1 MARVKTLEDFSGKPA
16 YMGVD
21 VGKTSH
27 WAYAVDAAGRTLLS
41 RAVANDEADIR
52 AALSGLPEGALVVVD
67 QRKNIGALVL
77 RTARSCGFPVAY
89 LPGKA
94 EHDLASALPGVSE
107 TDERDAEVIALAARG
122 VPSALRPVPEE
133 DPALEGARALAALRA
148 QCQRQSTAWKNALR
162 SRLLESCPAFE
173 RACDFSK
180 PWCAALL
187 AEVGGPWQALGMGRE
202 RFLAEAERAG
212 APAARAAVLWGACG
226 GPRPCDSAVRAE
238 AECVRFAASQVRDLA
253 AEMAAL
259 DAAIAAELA
268 GNRDHG
274 NLQTIPGVGPA
285 TAAQVVIDVDVSDFA
300 SAAPLAR
307 DCGVVPADR
316 RSGTSVRGC
325 SAARGGNRRLK
336 NLLVFS
342 CGSLQNSRSRL
353 GDYFRA
359 CRSRGMPYKAALKAA
374 ARKRIRV
381 TYARGRDGEPY
392 RA

>member
-94 EHDLASALPGVSE
+94 EHDLASALPGVSK

-212 APAARAAVLWGACG
+212 APAARAEVLWGACG
-226 GPRPCDSAVRAE
+226 GPM
-238 AECVRFAASQVRDLA
+238 LA
-253 AEMAAL
+253 LM
-259 DAAIAAELA
+259 
-268 GNRDHG
+268 
-274 NLQTIPGVGPA
+274 
-285 TAAQVVIDVDVSDFA
+285 
-300 SAAPLAR
+300 
-307 DCGVVPADR
+307 
-316 RSGTSVRGC
+316 
-325 SAARGGNRRLK
+325 
-336 NLLVFS
+336 
-342 CGSLQNSRSRL
+342 
-353 GDYFRA
+353 
-359 CRSRGMPYKAALKAA
+359 
-374 ARKRIRV
+374 
-381 TYARGRDGEPY
+381 
-392 RA
+392 

>member
-1 MARVKTLEDFSGKPA
+1 M
-16 YMGVD
+16 
-21 VGKTSH
+21 
-27 WAYAVDAAGRTLLS
+27 
-41 RAVANDEADIR
+41 
-52 AALSGLPEGALVVVD
+52 
-67 QRKNIGALVL
+67 
-77 RTARSCGFPVAY
+77 
-89 LPGKA
+89 
-94 EHDLASALPGVSE
+94 
-107 TDERDAEVIALAARG
+107 
-122 VPSALRPVPEE
+122 
-133 DPALEGARALAALRA
+133 
-148 QCQRQSTAWKNALR
+148 
-162 SRLLESCPAFE
+162 
-173 RACDFSK
+173 
-180 PWCAALL
+180 
-187 AEVGGPWQALGMGRE
+187 
-202 RFLAEAERAG
+202 
-212 APAARAAVLWGACG
+212 
-226 GPRPCDSAVRAE
+226 
-238 AECVRFAASQVRDLA
+238 RFAASQVRDLA

-268 GNRDHG
+268 GNRDYE

-300 SAAPLAR
+300 SEAQLASY
-307 DCGVVPADR
+307 CGVVPADR

-381 TYARGRDGEPY
+381 IYAVLRDGEPY

>member
-94 EHDLASALPGVSE
+94 EHDLASALPGVSK

-212 APAARAAVLWGACG
+212 APAARAEVLWGACG

-238 AECVRFAASQVRDLA
+238 AECVRFAASQVRVSVNAFLA
-253 AEMAAL
+253 NSTNEPAPIAPSKRRRFRQRKPAA
-259 DAAIAAELA
+259 
-268 GNRDHG
+268 
-274 NLQTIPGVGPA
+274 
-285 TAAQVVIDVDVSDFA
+285 
-300 SAAPLAR
+300 
-307 DCGVVPADR
+307 
-316 RSGTSVRGC
+316 SG
-325 SAARGGNRRLK
+325 
-336 NLLVFS
+336 
-342 CGSLQNSRSRL
+342 
-353 GDYFRA
+353 
-359 CRSRGMPYKAALKAA
+359 
-374 ARKRIRV
+374 
-381 TYARGRDGEPY
+381 
-392 RA
+392 

>member
-16 YMGVD
+16 YVGVD
-21 VGKTSH
+21 VGKSSRR
-27 WAYAVDAAGRTLLS
+27 AYAVGADGRRPLG

-52 AALSGLPEGALVVVD
+52 EALSGLPEGSLVVVD

-77 RTARSCGFPVAY
+77 RVARSCGFPVAY
-89 LPGKA
+89 LPGRA
-94 EHDLASALPGVSE
+94 EHDLASALPGVSK

-133 DPALEGARALAALRA
+133 DPALEGARALAALRS

-173 RACDFSK
+173 RACDLSR

-187 AEVGGPWQALGMGRE
+187 AEVGGPWQARDMGRG
-202 RFLAEAERAG
+202 RFLAAAGRAG
-212 APAARAAVLWGACG
+212 APAGRAEALWSAIG

-238 AECVRFAASQVRDLA
+238 AECVRFAAPQVRALDA
-253 AEMAAL
+253 QVAAL
-259 DAAIAAELA
+259 DRQTASELA
-268 GNRDHG
+268 GNRDYE

-285 TAAQVVIDVDVSDFA
+285 AAAQVVIDVDVSDFA
-300 SAAPLAR
+300 SEAQLAGH
-307 DCGVVPADR
+307 CGLVPADR
-316 RSGTSVRGC
+316 RSGTSIRGC
-325 SAARGGNRRLK
+325 SAARGGNKRLK

-342 CGSLQNSRSRL
+342 CGSLQGSKSRL

-359 CRSRGMPYKAALKAA
+359 RRSRGMPYKAALKAA
-374 ARKRIRV
+374 ARKRMRV
-381 TYARGRDGEPY
+381 IYAVLRDGEPY